1 LFDEKLEGQMSFRTK
16 FALIL
21 ASATLAIYTVVGGWI
36 STRAQQPANDPNA
49 QLRIFESVL
58 QHIQNDYVDE
68 PNMEKVRA
76 GALRGLA
83 YGLDPYST
91 YLTPEQVRDY
101 SDNAKNNQSGIGAEL
116 SQVAS
121 YLYVIAP
128 MKGSPADQ
136 AGVRAG
142 DIIEYIDNKATRDIS
157 LYDAKQLLNGP
168 AGTEVKLR
176 ILRANTK
183 PLTLTVKRGTSR
195 AATAETRME
204 TGRIGVLRI
213 NSLTDGEA
221 NDVRGRLQDLI
232 KQGAQ
237 KVVVDLRATAGGSIS
252 DAVAV
257 ANLFVRDGVL
267 AETIGREGKVLK
279 TYSADPKAAIFNG
292 PLVVLIDSGT
302 AGAAEVVASAVLDRN
317 RGQVV
322 GERSFGAGAEQQ
334 LFTLRGGDGLLLT
347 TVKWASG
354 SGKPFLGEDR
364 ARSGVMPSVEV
375 KRPELADAIDPD
387 DLTGNDDDAVAKP
400 SASPDKQVTPEETPK
415 APAEDVQMKKALEL
429 LRESKP
435 QAQRAAA

>member
-1 LFDEKLEGQMSFRTK
+1 MSFRTK
-16 FALIL
+16 FIL
-21 ASATLAIYTVVGGWI
+21 TLLSATLTLYTAVGGWI

-91 YLTPEQVRDY
+91 YLTPEQVKEY
-101 SDNAKNNQSGIGAEL
+101 NAGNNNSVTGIGAEM

-136 AGVRAG
+136 AGIKAG

-168 AGTEVKLR
+168 AGSEVKLR
-176 ILRANTK
+176 VLRANTS
-183 PLTLTVKRGTSR
+183 PLTVTVKRGSSR
-195 AATAETRME
+195 AAAAEARME
-204 TGRIGVLRI
+204 AGKVGILRI
-213 NSLTDGEA
+213 NSLNDGESNEVKA
-221 NDVRGRLQDLI
+221 KLQDLL

-237 KVVVDLRATAGGSIS
+237 KIVIDVRDTAGGSLNE
-252 DAVAV
+252 AVSV
-257 ANLFVRDGVL
+257 ANFFIKDGVI
-267 AETIGREGKVLK
+267 AQTVGREGKALK
-279 TYSADPKAAIFNG
+279 TFNADPKVNLFTG
-292 PLVVLIDSGT
+292 PVVAMIDTGT
-302 AGAAEVVASAVLDRN
+302 AGAAEVVASALIERN

-322 GERSFGAGAEQQ
+322 GEKSFGAGTEQQ

-347 TVKWASG
+347 TVKWAS
-354 SGKPFLGEDR
+354 SNGKTFLGEDR
-364 ARSGVMPSVEV
+364 AHSGVAPSVEV
-375 KRPELADAIDPD
+375 KGPEVTESVDPD
-387 DLTGNDDDAVAKP
+387 DLTGNDDDSIKQPEQGSEKRDVTPAPAAKP
-400 SASPDKQVTPEETPK
+400 
-415 APAEDVQMKKALEL
+415 APAEDLQLKKALDL
-429 LRESKP
+429 LKDKP
-435 QAQRAAA
+435 AQRAAA

>member
-1 LFDEKLEGQMSFRTK
+1 MSFRTK

-21 ASATLAIYTVVGGWI
+21 GSATLALYTVVGGWI

-91 YLTPEQVRDY
+91 YLTPDQVREFGRATRND
-101 SDNAKNNQSGIGAEL
+101 QVGIGAEL

-142 DIIEYIDNKATRDIS
+142 DIIEYIDGKATRDIS
-157 LYDAKQLLNGP
+157 LYDAKQLLNGA
-168 AGTEVKLR
+168 AGSEVKLR
-176 ILRANTK
+176 ILRANTR
-183 PLTLTVKRGTSR
+183 PLTLAVKRGAFR
-195 AATAETRME
+195 APAAEARME
-204 TGRIGVLRI
+204 PGRIGVLRV
-213 NSLTDGEA
+213 NSFAQGEA
-221 NDVRGRLQDLI
+221 ADARARLQDLI

-237 KVVVDLRATAGGSIS
+237 KMVVDLRGTAGGSI
-252 DAVAV
+252 DEAVAV
-257 ANLFVRDGVL
+257 ANLFIKDG
-267 AETIGREGKVLK
+267 TIAQTSGREGKTLK
-279 TYSADPKAAIFNG
+279 TFTAEPKAAIFAG
-292 PLVVLIDSGT
+292 QVIALIDAGT
-302 AGAAEVVASAVLDRN
+302 AGAAEVVASALLERN

-322 GERSFGAGAEQQ
+322 GEKSFGAGAEQQ

-347 TVKWASG
+347 TIKWASA

-364 ARSGVMPSVEV
+364 SHSGVTPSVEV
-375 KRPELADAIDPD
+375 KRPEVADAIDPD
-387 DLTGNDDDAVAKP
+387 DLTGNDDDPAVKQTQPGEKP
-400 SASPDKQVTPEETPK
+400 QLAPEPTTPR
-415 APAEDVQMKKALEL
+415 APTEDLQMKKALEL
-429 LRESKP
+429 LRESKQP
-435 QAQRAAA
+435 LQRAA

>member
-1 LFDEKLEGQMSFRTK
+1 MSFRTK
-16 FALIL
+16 FILIL
-21 ASATLAIYTVVGGWI
+21 LSATLTVYTVVGGWI

-91 YLTPEQVRDY
+91 YLTPEQVREY
-101 SDNAKNNQSGIGAEL
+101 NGPSKGAQANIGAEL

-128 MKGSPADQ
+128 LKDSPADE
-136 AGVRAG
+136 AGIRAG
-142 DIIEYIDNKATRDIS
+142 DIIEYIDGKATRDIS
-157 LYDAKQLLNGP
+157 LYDAKQLLNGA

-176 ILRANTK
+176 VLRANSS
-183 PLTLTVKRGTSR
+183 PLTITVKRGSGR
-195 AATAETRME
+195 APAAETKLD
-204 TGRIGVLRI
+204 TGHIGILRI
-213 NSLTDGEA
+213 NSLNDGEA
-221 NDVRGRLQDLI
+221 NEIKTKLQDLM

-237 KVVVDLRATAGGSIS
+237 KIVVDLRNTAGGSITE
-252 DAVAV
+252 AVAV

-267 AETIGREGKVLK
+267 AQTLGREGKPLK
-279 TYSADPKAAIFNG
+279 TFNADPKSVVFAG
-292 PLVVLIDSGT
+292 PVVGLIDTGT
-302 AGAAEVVASAVLDRN
+302 AGAAEVIASAFIERN

-322 GERSFGAGAEQQ
+322 GEKSFGAGAEQQ

-354 SGKPFLGEDR
+354 NGKTFLGEDR
-364 ARSGVMPSVEV
+364 AHSGVAPSVEV
-375 KRPELADAIDPD
+375 KRQDLADNVDPD
-387 DLTGNDDDAVAKP
+387 DLTGNDDDEVAKP
-400 SASPDKQVTPEETPK
+400 DQPGEKREA
-415 APAEDVQMKKALEL
+415 APQPGAPRPTVEDLQMKKALEL
-429 LRESKP
+429 LRDKP
-435 QAQRAAA
+435 AATQRAA

>member
-1 LFDEKLEGQMSFRTK
+1 MSFRTK

-21 ASATLAIYTVVGGWI
+21 ASATLALYTLVGGWI

-91 YLTPEQVRDY
+91 YLTPDQVRDY
-101 SDNAKNNQSGIGAEL
+101 GKDDKSGQVGIGAEL

-142 DIIEYIDNKATRDIS
+142 DIIEYIDGKATRDIS
-157 LYDAKQLLNGP
+157 LYDAKQLLNGS
-168 AGTEVKLR
+168 AGSEVKLR
-176 ILRANTK
+176 ILRANAR
-183 PLTLTVKRGTSR
+183 PLTLAVKRSAFR
-195 AATAETRME
+195 APAAEGRME
-204 TGRIGVLRI
+204 SGRIGVLRV
-213 NSLTDGEA
+213 NSFAQGEA
-221 NDVRGRLQDLI
+221 ADARARVQDLI

-237 KVVVDLRATAGGSIS
+237 KLVIDLRGSAGGSL
-252 DAVAV
+252 DEAVAV
-257 ANLFVRDGVL
+257 ANLFIKDG
-267 AETIGREGKVLK
+267 TIAQTSGREGKSLK
-279 TYSADPKAAIFNG
+279 VFSADPKAAMFSG
-292 PLVVLIDSGT
+292 PVVALIDSGT
-302 AGAAEVVASAVLDRN
+302 AGAAEVVASALIERN

-322 GERSFGAGAEQQ
+322 GEKSFGAGAEQQ

-347 TVKWASG
+347 TVKWASAN
-354 SGKPFLGEDR
+354 GKPFLGEDR
-364 ARSGVMPSVEV
+364 SHSGVTPSVEV
-375 KRPELADAIDPD
+375 KRPELADALDPD
-387 DLTGNDDDAVAKP
+387 DLSGNDDDTAVKP
-400 SASPDKQVTPEETPK
+400 GLAPDKTQVTPETPK
-415 APAEDVQMKKALEL
+415 PSVEDVQMKKALEI
-429 LRESKP
+429 LRENK
-435 QAQRAAA
+435 QLLQKAA

>member
-1 LFDEKLEGQMSFRTK
+1 MSFRTK

-21 ASATLAIYTVVGGWI
+21 LSATLAIYTVVGGWI

-101 SDNAKNNQSGIGAEL
+101 SETAKDNQMGIGAEL

-128 MKGSPADQ
+128 MKGSPAEV

-142 DIIEYIDNKATRDIS
+142 DIIEYIDTKATRDIS
-157 LYDAKQLLNGP
+157 LYDAKQLLNG
-168 AGTEVKLR
+168 ATGTEVKLR
-176 ILRANTK
+176 ILRANSK
-183 PLTLTVKRGTSR
+183 PLTLSVKRGSSR
-195 AATAETRME
+195 ASAAESRME
-204 TGRIGVLRI
+204 AGRIGVLRI
-213 NSLTDGEA
+213 NSLGTGESSEIR
-221 NDVRGRLQDLI
+221 NRVHDLV

-237 KVVVDLRATAGGSIS
+237 KMVIDVRATAGGSLP

-257 ANLFVRDGVL
+257 ANLFIKDGTI
-267 AETIGREGKVLK
+267 AETIGREGKILK
-279 TYSADPKAAIFNG
+279 TFAADPKATVFTG
-292 PLVVLIDSGT
+292 PIAVLIDTGT
-302 AGAAEVVASAVLDRN
+302 AGAAEVLASAILERN

-322 GERSFGAGAEQQ
+322 GEKSFGAGAEQQ

-347 TVKWASG
+347 TVKWASA

-364 ARSGVMPSVEV
+364 ARSGVTPSVEV
-375 KRPELADAIDPD
+375 KRPEVADAVDPE
-387 DLTGNDDDAVAKP
+387 DLSGNDDDAVNKP
-400 SASPDKQVTPEETPK
+400 PQAGEKPETTPETPK
-415 APAEDVQMKKALEL
+415 APVEDLQMKKALEL
-429 LRESKP
+429 LRENK
-435 QAQRAAA
+435 AAALPKAA

>member
-1 LFDEKLEGQMSFRTK
+1 MSFRTK

-21 ASATLAIYTVVGGWI
+21 MSATLAIYTVVGGWI

-91 YLTPEQVRDY
+91 YLTPEQVRLYNED
-101 SDNAKNNQSGIGAEL
+101 SRSSPVGIGAEL

-142 DIIEYIDNKATRDIS
+142 DIIEYIDGKATRDIS
-157 LYDAKQLLNGP
+157 LYDAKQLLNGS
-168 AGTEVKLR
+168 AGSEVKLR
-176 ILRANTK
+176 ILRSNAR
-183 PLTLTVKRGTSR
+183 PLTLAVKRGAFKSP
-195 AATAETRME
+195 AAETRME
-204 TGRIGVLRI
+204 AGRIGVVRI
-213 NSLTDGEA
+213 NGFAPGEA
-221 NDVRGRLQDLI
+221 SEVRNRVQDLV

-237 KVVVDLRATAGGSIS
+237 KIILDMRGTAGGSIEE
-252 DAVAV
+252 AVAV
-257 ANLFVRDGVL
+257 ANLFVKEGML
-267 AETIGREGKVLK
+267 AQTSGREGKTLK
-279 TYSADPKAAIFNG
+279 TFSADPKLTVFHG
-292 PLVVLIDSGT
+292 PVIALIDTGT
-302 AGAAEVVASAVLDRN
+302 AGAAEVVASAFIERN

-322 GERSFGAGAEQQ
+322 GEKSFGAGAEQT

-347 TVKWASG
+347 TVKWASAN
-354 SGKPFLGEDR
+354 GKPFLGEDR
-364 ARSGVMPSVEV
+364 ARSGVTPSVEV
-375 KRPELADAIDPD
+375 KRPELAEALDPEDLAENED
-387 DLTGNDDDAVAKP
+387 DP
-400 SASPDKQVTPEETPK
+400 SAQPVENRPPTPEVTQPK
-415 APAEDVQMKKALEL
+415 PPAEDLQLKKALEL
-429 LRESKP
+429 LRESKAP
-435 QAQRAAA
+435 LQKAA

>member
-1 LFDEKLEGQMSFRTK
+1 MSFRTK

-21 ASATLAIYTVVGGWI
+21 ASATLALYTLVGGWI

-91 YLTPEQVRDY
+91 YLTPEQVREFGKETK
-101 SDNAKNNQSGIGAEL
+101 DNQVGIGAEL

-136 AGVRAG
+136 AGIRAG
-142 DIIEYIDNKATRDIS
+142 DIIEYIDAKATRDIS
-157 LYDAKQLLNGP
+157 LYDAKQLLNGA
-168 AGTEVKLR
+168 AGSEVKLR
-176 ILRANTK
+176 VLRANAR
-183 PLTLTVKRGTSR
+183 PLTLTVKRSAFR
-195 AATAETRME
+195 APAAEGRME
-204 TGRIGVLRI
+204 AGRIGVLRI
-213 NSLTDGEA
+213 NSFAEGEA
-221 NDVRGRLQDLI
+221 ADARARLQELV

-237 KVVVDLRATAGGSIS
+237 KIVVDLRGTAGGSI
-252 DAVAV
+252 DEAVAV
-257 ANLFVRDGVL
+257 AYLFIKDGTL
-267 AETIGREGKVLK
+267 AQTSGREGKSLK
-279 TYSADPKAAIFNG
+279 TFTADPKAAIFSG
-292 PLVVLIDSGT
+292 PVVGLIDSGT
-302 AGAAEVVASAVLDRN
+302 AGAAEVVASALLERN

-322 GERSFGAGAEQQ
+322 GEKSFGAGAEQQ

-347 TVKWASG
+347 TVKWASA

-364 ARSGVMPSVEV
+364 GHSGVAPSVEV
-375 KRPELADAIDPD
+375 KKSDLADAVDPE
-387 DLTGNDDDAVAKP
+387 DLAGNDDDTTVKP
-400 SASPDKQVTPEETPK
+400 SQSPDKPQVTPEATAPK
-415 APAEDVQMKKALEL
+415 PAVEDLQMKKALEL
-429 LRESKP
+429 LRENKQP
-435 QAQRAAA
+435 LQRAA